1 MTPEGIVV
9 EEVVR
14 YFSDPRFQKFSIKKE
29 YPIQMGSDNRR
40 ADVVLLDSAGRLV
53 AIAECKRVGEEGQ
66 GLDQLKSYL
75 SATDTRFGIFANST
89 NPADWDFYE
98 NLGRNEVRSMT
109 RSEFEERVVNREN
122 NQSQPDRRTVRSGSA
137 KHFVN
142 KGGTM
147 KIRPTL
153 YVGLG
158 TTGTKILN
166 HLRGL
171 NHQEYGQA
179 GLPIFRYISIET
191 DGSKDGKVSSI
202 DDDRIGIEYDKDGV
216 PIIVESELRPADYEV
231 NHVIHTPIPNPES
244 IHERIDP
251 NSPVYDEHLAG
262 WLDANILD
270 LDAVRRPGGAGNI
283 RMVGRLSLWEN
294 WDQGNLVYQR
304 FRGAYDAIWEE
315 GNKQQ
320 ASTFLKRHFGAEVT
334 VDEENRNV
342 FIVGTLC
349 GGTCSGMLL
358 DIAYYFRQIAREA
371 STINTYVYGLFT
383 MHDEA
388 LASGG
393 DSAVLLANCYASL
406 VELDYYKRDATE
418 YRITLPGGTDF
429 RTKNSPFDIATFLSA
444 TNMDG
449 ERFVDPNGLFVQDEL
464 DRMGAADLFVRTLGM
479 DALIDADL
487 VNATAASDHQFEA
500 LRNVGDETETGSF
513 VQYMFSSGLEKVWLP
528 KEKIV
533 RLAATEFIKHRRS
546 EWRESQPATSSDS
559 AVLVQDIL
567 RDIRRSLNKTV
578 TEPLTPLTN
587 NLDGINSGNYLSEAQ
602 RCLTA
607 FITGGERYNLVNGNR
622 LDGLTQAVGILKDAV
637 RSFEGTSQMFPKKVY
652 LTRIEELLQAELK
665 DSKYLDNLG
674 SRDDILRFITE
685 AENSAN
691 QKSRFGRNKFNLP
704 GFKGAILQQQEELNT
719 RLINLFVKGILNDLR
734 SEVRK
739 WLQSLEREI
748 NEIEPKFNLV
758 IWVFDDPSEIE
769 KQAADDFV
777 SEILQRE
784 SSTPSV
790 EELIRILRKT
800 EPGGLH
806 WHIRNE
812 LRPAFNGIAPDLMLE
827 FDEEAVRRSRPYQ
840 TFTPNYMENYRLRF
854 ERSGGEIRLFRYL
867 HTNQHKLEDASSLR
881 SSAQVDSKDFP
892 IRNLRVLY
900 QMEAGYT
907 LDDLGVVERLKT
919 EYDTAMSKYIEHG
932 GFPVHIHKDPDEF
945 NVDAI
950 HRAAEVET
958 LWRAIRE
965 LLGLIRES
973 YPGRFGHVLPNGSL
987 NGNSAFP
994 VGELAA
1000 RIQGKR
1006 IASTFIDDN
1015 AGHEELARNAEACAN
1030 FVSATRTEFKNL
1042 QEESTSNLIEELP
1055 SLSALIN
1062 EFNARIEDNAARQK
1076 SEQFYDELL
1085 KFLEK

>member
-14 YFSDPRFQKFSIKKE
+14 YFSDPRFQKFSIEKE

-40 ADVVLLDSAGRLV
+40 ADVVLVDSADRLV
-53 AIAECKRVGEEGQ
+53 AVAECKRVGVEGQ

-75 SATDTRFGIFANST
+75 SATDTRFGIFANSIY
-89 NPADWDFYE
+89 PAAWDFYE
-98 NLGRNEVRSMT
+98 NLGRNQVRPMT
-109 RSEFEERVVNREN
+109 RSEFEERVVNGEN
-122 NQSQPDRRTVRSGSA
+122 NRAQPDPQSVRSGST

-171 NHQEYGQA
+171 NYQEYGQA

-216 PIIVESELRPADYEV
+216 PVTVESELRPADYEV

-244 IHERIDP
+244 IHERINP
-251 NSPVYDEHLAG
+251 KSSESVYNRHLAG
-262 WLDANILD
+262 WLDANILN

-294 WDQGNLVYQR
+294 WNQGNLVRQR
-304 FRGAYDAIWEE
+304 FREAYDAIWKAD
-315 GNKQQ
+315 NKQQ
-320 ASTFLKRHFGAEVT
+320 ASTFLERHFGAEVT

-358 DIAYYFRQIAREA
+358 DIAYYFQQIAREV
-371 STINTYVYGLFT
+371 STINTHVYGLFT

-444 TNMDG
+444 TGMAG
-449 ERFVDPNGLFVQDEL
+449 ERFVDSSGLFVQDEL
-464 DRMGAADLFVRTLGM
+464 DRMVAADLFVRTLGM
-479 DALIDADL
+479 DALIGADL
-487 VNATAASDHQFEA
+487 VNATAASDLQFEA
-500 LRNVGDETETGSF
+500 LRNVGNETEKGSF

-587 NLDGINSGNYLSEAQ
+587 NLDGINSGNYLPEAQ

-607 FITGGERYNLVNGNR
+607 FINGGERYNLVNGNR
-622 LDGLTQAVGILKDAV
+622 LDSLTQAVGILKDAV

-652 LTRIEELLQAELK
+652 LTRIEELLQAELR
-665 DSKYLDNLG
+665 DSKYPDNLD

-685 AENSAN
+685 AENSAE
-691 QKSRFGRNKFNLP
+691 QKSRFGRDTFNLP
-704 GFKGAILQQQEELNT
+704 GFKGSILQQQEELNT
-719 RLINLFVKGILNDLR
+719 RLLNFFVKGILNDLR

-748 NEIEPKFNLV
+748 NEIESKFNPV

-784 SSTPSV
+784 SSIPGV
-790 EELIRILRKT
+790 EELIRVLRKT
-800 EPGGLH
+800 EAAGLH

-867 HTNQHKLEDASSLR
+867 HTNQHKSEDASRLR

-907 LDDLGVVERLKT
+907 LDDLGVVEYLKP
-919 EYDTAMSKYIEHG
+919 EYDTALSKYIEHG
-932 GFPVHIHKDPDEF
+932 GFPVHIHQDPDEF

-965 LLGLIRES
+965 LLGLIREP
-973 YPGRFGHVLPNGSL
+973 YPDRFGHVLLPNGSL
-987 NGNSAFP
+987 NENSAFP

-1015 AGHEELARNAEACAN
+1015 AGHEELARNSEACAN

-1042 QEESTSNLIEELP
+1042 QEESP

-1062 EFNARIEDNAARQK
+1062 EFNAQIEDNVARQK

-1085 KFLEK
+1085 KSLEK